1 MSVQYLEAG
10 GHRLECA
17 WWGPPPSQ
25 QPTLVFLHEG
35 LGCVEHWRDFPRQIS
50 AQTGFGAFAYSR
62 LGYGRSDSVELPRPL
77 RYMHDEAQL
86 LPEVLRA
93 VGIEEA
99 LLIGQSD
106 GASIAII
113 YAGSGHRS
121 GLRGLIL
128 EAPHVFAEEVGL
140 QSIDAARKA
149 FLTTD
154 LPAKLAKYHG
164 QNVEVAFWGWNR
176 AWLDPGF
183 RSWNLESYLP
193 GIQVP
198 TLVIQGKDDQF
209 GTVKQVEA
217 VKQQA
222 GSPVEVLL
230 LPGCGHAPHR
240 DQPEAVLEAISR
252 FSARTLGKLR

>member
-35 LGCVEHWRDFPRQIS
+35 LGCVDHWRDFPGQIS

-62 LGYGRSDSVELPRPL
+62 LGYGRSDPVELPRPL

-99 LLIGQSD
+99 LLIGHSD

-113 YAGSGHRS
+113 YSGSETRPPV
-121 GLRGLIL
+121 RALI
-128 EAPHVFAEEVGL
+128 
-140 QSIDAARKA
+140 
-149 FLTTD
+149 
-154 LPAKLAKYHG
+154 
-164 QNVEVAFWGWNR
+164 
-176 AWLDPGF
+176 
-183 RSWNLESYLP
+183 
-193 GIQVP
+193 
-198 TLVIQGKDDQF
+198 
-209 GTVKQVEA
+209 
-217 VKQQA
+217 
-222 GSPVEVLL
+222 
-230 LPGCGHAPHR
+230 
-240 DQPEAVLEAISR
+240 
-252 FSARTLGKLR
+252 